1 MQLSLLENIVS
12 LFYPEVC
19 AACGNVLFRQEQTVC
34 TKCQFLLPKTG
45 YEKQSDNP
53 LAQIFFG
60 RVDFHAVTACF
71 FFSKKGKVQHLVHE
85 LKYKK
90 NREAGYFLGR
100 EMGKIL
106 VESPLFNDVNLII
119 PAPLHPK
126 RQHQRGY
133 NQSEI
138 LALGMCQIMHREIS
152 VKHLLRAVNTA
163 TQTKKSRE
171 ERYENMK
178 NTFVVKNTNEL
189 EGKHVLLVDDV
200 ITTGATLEACGK
212 LLLEI
217 PKIKVSIATAA
228 CAG

>member
-1 MQLSLLENIVS
+1 MRLSLLENIVS
-12 LFYPEVC
+12 LLYPEVC
-19 AACGNVLFRQEQTVC
+19 AACGNVLFRQENTIC
-34 TKCQFLLPKTG
+34 TKCHYLLPKTG
-45 YEKQSDNP
+45 YENQADNP
-53 LAQIFFG
+53 LAQIFWG
-60 RVDFHAVTACF
+60 RAAFHAVTACF
-71 FFSKKGKVQHLVHE
+71 FFSKKGKIQHLVHE

-106 VESPLFNDVNLII
+106 VGSPLFNDVDFIV
-119 PAPLHPK
+119 PTPLHPK

-138 LALGMCQIMHREIS
+138 LAQGINQVMHQKIS
-152 VKHLLRAVNTA
+152 TTHLLRTVNTA

-178 NTFVVKNTNEL
+178 NTFILKNTIEL

-212 LLLEI
+212 ILLEI
-217 PKIKVSIATAA
+217 PNIKVSVVAAA